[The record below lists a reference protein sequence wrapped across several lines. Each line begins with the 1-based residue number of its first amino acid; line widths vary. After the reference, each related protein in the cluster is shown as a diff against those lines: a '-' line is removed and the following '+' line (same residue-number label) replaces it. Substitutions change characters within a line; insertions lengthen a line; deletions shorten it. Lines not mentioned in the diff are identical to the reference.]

1 MKVIEC
7 RRRFVIHFQT
17 HSINVSSFERLADDT
32 KRKTYRFLFIGLIYK
47 EVLWL
52 SSLAQVLDFNI
63 QPYTMDPNN
72 QLSTSK

>member
-1 MKVIEC
+1 MY
-7 RRRFVIHFQT
+7 HL
-17 HSINVSSFERLADDT
+17 FERLADNT

-63 QPYTMDPNN
+63 QPYTMGPNN
-72 QLSTSK
+72 QLST

>member
-1 MKVIEC
+1 M
-7 RRRFVIHFQT
+7 
-17 HSINVSSFERLADDT
+17 NVDGDLLFTFKLILSMYHLFERLADDT

-63 QPYTMDPNN
+63 QPYTMGPNN
-72 QLSTSK
+72 QLST